1 MTKSAQQITTD
12 LFGNQIE
19 MKEQPTQDR
28 PINTTVWAKW
38 FKIDPVDDDVERM
51 IVAASQWALSV
62 EHQDRPRWLSLL
74 GNRGVGKAHVARR
87 IWDWLR
93 TRPNWDN
100 KADYSPQWIYWPQ
113 YIEELRDRGNYEK
126 FRDMARWP
134 YLVLDD
140 VLAERQSD
148 WSTEKLHNLL
158 GARDKR
164 WTIITSNKSAGEIA
178 QVDVRI
184 ASRMAR
190 NGSKVVYLKSK
201 DYNFRGK

>member
-19 MKEQPTQDR
+19 TKAPPTQDR

-38 FKIDPVDDDVERM
+38 FKVDPVDEDVERM

-74 GNRGVGKAHVARR
+74 GNSGVGKTHVARR
-87 IWDWLR
+87 LWDWIR

-100 KADYSPQWIYWPQ
+100 KAQYSPQWIYWPQ

-184 ASRMAR
+184 ASRLAR

-201 DYNFRGK
+201 DYNFRNK

>member
-19 MKEQPTQDR
+19 TKTPRTQDR
-28 PINTTVWAKW
+28 PINTIVWAKW
-38 FKIDPVDDDVERM
+38 FKIDPVDEDVERM

-62 EHQDRPRWLSLL
+62 EHEDRPRWLSLL
-74 GNRGVGKAHVARR
+74 GNSGVGKTHVARR
-87 IWDWLR
+87 LWDWLR

-134 YLVLDD
+134 FLVLDD

-201 DYNFRGK
+201 DYSFRDK

>member
-1 MTKSAQQITTD
+1 MTKSAKEITTD

-19 MKEQPTQDR
+19 TKAPQTQDR
-28 PINTTVWAKW
+28 PINTKVWAKW
-38 FKIDPVDDDVERM
+38 FKIDPVDEDVERM
-51 IVAASQWALSV
+51 IEAASQWALSV

-74 GNRGVGKAHVARR
+74 GNSGVGKTHVARR
-87 IWDWLR
+87 LWDWVR
-93 TRPNWDN
+93 TKPNWDN

-201 DYNFRGK
+201 DYSFRGK